1 MKRLLKNIGSA
12 LEKRHIAHRMGSG
25 ASEVRSSSDS
35 KATFATDENSD
46 SKPGGAQSNIS
57 DQMNINFS
65 IACQTETLT
74 DGSQQIQ
81 GWVAQN
87 DSFASE
93 LPTTE
98 ANGIVKKIME
108 MNQVQLDDMKKYF
121 ENQTMEMRKEFK
133 AHQEDTKSR
142 LTKIEENDK
151 ETRNEASLQHRE
163 IRRRF
168 DRMESKINKGY
179 FN

>member
-1 MKRLLKNIGSA
+1 
-12 LEKRHIAHRMGSG
+12 
-25 ASEVRSSSDS
+25 
-35 KATFATDENSD
+35 
-46 SKPGGAQSNIS
+46 
-57 DQMNINFS
+57 
-65 IACQTETLT
+65 
-74 DGSQQIQ
+74 
-81 GWVAQN
+81 
-87 DSFASE
+87 
-93 LPTTE
+93 
-98 ANGIVKKIME
+98 ME

-121 ENQTMEMRKEFK
+121 ENQTVEMRKEFK

-168 DRMESKINKGY
+168 ERMESKINKGY